1 MNLKGKNTS
10 VTQNVKNDNE
20 KYIKIQIQTDL
31 LFSMGYLIT
40 IVMSFFGI
48 SLIIAILSAAFVAK
62 RRRAVSARPF
72 RPSVNRLETI
82 NKIMPLS
89 TFSMLN

>member
-1 MNLKGKNTS
+1 MNFKGKNTS
-10 VTQNVKNDNE
+10 VTQDVKNENE
-20 KYIKIQIQTDL
+20 KYIKVQIQTDL

-40 IVMSFFGI
+40 IVISFFGI

-72 RPSVNRLETI
+72 QPSVNRLETI